1 MMYAWKCRHCDV
13 IFEINRPMAEC
24 GVPPP
29 DNDPEYDCGC
39 PDAETAGRFVRV
51 FEPPMIMQHSY
62 LDGKKRPG
70 FSTEI
75 RAAKLEVDKADLPV
89 HKRGAIQKE
98 INDLR
103 KAKS

>member
-1 MMYAWKCRHCDV
+1 MSQCHVGPTDHCESCNALDW
-13 IFEINRPMAEC
+13 
-24 GVPPP
+24 
-29 DNDPEYDCGC
+29 
-39 PDAETAGRFVRV
+39 VRV